1 LGKVGD
7 CTEYR
12 RLAAMVL
19 VALVLPFSFTS
30 CLLLEEALLTP
41 SEAETTMAVKD
52 SAPMGPKV
60 DWLLTAEGLDA
71 SVGQRVTLKFPPN
84 GQVSSVWGTGIYTN
98 DSSIGSAAVHMGLLT
113 FEKGG
118 EVTIEIRN
126 GQASYEGSARNGVS
140 SSSYGEWGGSFVFID
155 TYGKEVMVTAV
166 QSPAPIAPEP
176 APKQVVPSPKQEP
189 QVAIDWGTDASK
201 WSAEVGKR
209 FSLTLPAGGDARS
222 IWGTGVYT
230 DDSSIGTAAVHMGL
244 INFAQGGKVVIET
257 RDGMDRYE
265 GSLQNGVSSYSYG
278 AWDASFV
285 FIDAKGTVVMPKQ
298 ASMTTTEIPAAD
310 WRTTAAQWEVKPGAR
325 YSLVLPPGGSAGPI
339 WGTDIYTNDSS
350 IGTAAVHAGLI
361 TFNSGGKVTLELV
374 EGKPSYEGST
384 RNGVTSSSY
393 GNWGGNFRFVR

>member
-1 LGKVGD
+1 M
-7 CTEYR
+7 EFR

-71 SVGQRVTLKFPPN
+71 SVGQRVTLKLPPN

-126 GQASYEGSARNGVS
+126 GQASYEGSTRNGVS
-140 SSSYGEWGGSFVFID
+140 STSYGEWGGSFVFID
-155 TYGKEVMVTAV
+155 RSGKEITL
-166 QSPAPIAPEP
+166 
-176 APKQVVPSPKQEP
+176 APKQVVAPVASAPPVVAAPKEQIQEEA
-189 QVAIDWGTDASK
+189 VDWGTDAST
-201 WSAEVGKR
+201 WSAVVGER
-209 FSLTLPAGGDARS
+209 VSLTLPPDGSART

-244 INFAQGGKVVIET
+244 ITFAQGGKVTIEI
-257 RDGMDRYE
+257 RAGYESYE
-265 GSLQNGVSSYSYG
+265 GSSLNGVSSDAYG

-285 FIDAKGTVVMPKQ
+285 FIDANGNVVSPQKPSST
-298 ASMTTTEIPAAD
+298 AIEIPGAEWGTNA
-310 WRTTAAQWEVKPGAR
+310 TQWEFKPGLR
-325 YSLVLPPGGSAGPI
+325 YSVTLPPGGSAGTV
-339 WGTDIYTNDSS
+339 WGTDIYTNDSC

-361 TFNSGGKVTLELV
+361 TFNAGGKVTLELV

-393 GNWGGNFRFVR
+393 GNWGGSYRFVR

>member
-1 LGKVGD
+1 
-7 CTEYR
+7 
-12 RLAAMVL
+12 MVL

-41 SEAETTMAVKD
+41 SEAASQSDTTTAVKD
-52 SAPMGPKV
+52 SSPMGPKV

-71 SVGQRVTLKFPPN
+71 SVGQRVTLKLPPN
-84 GQVSSVWGTGIYTN
+84 GQVSSVWGTGVYTN

-126 GQASYEGSARNGVS
+126 GQASYEGSAQNGVS
-140 SSSYGEWGGSFVFID
+140 TSSYGEWGGSFVFINQN
-155 TYGKEVMVTAV
+155 GKEIQITGA
-166 QSPAPIAPEP
+166 QSIAPPSAPAPTPKEVVP
-176 APKQVVPSPKQEP
+176 APKQELTEG
-189 QVAIDWGTDASK
+189 IDWGTDASK

-265 GSLQNGVSSYSYG
+265 GSLQNGVSSNSYG
-278 AWDASFV
+278 AWNASFV

-361 TFNSGGKVTLELV
+361 TFNAGGKVTIELV
-374 EGKPSYEGST
+374 EGKPSYEGSS
-384 RNGVTSSSY
+384 RNAVTSNSY
-393 GNWGGNFRFVR
+393 GNWGGSFRFVR

>member
-1 LGKVGD
+1 M
-7 CTEYR
+7 EFR

-126 GQASYEGSARNGVS
+126 GQSSYEGSARNGVS

-155 TYGKEVMVTAV
+155 TYGKEVMVTAL

-189 QVAIDWGTDASK
+189 QVAIDWGTDAST

-209 FSLTLPAGGDARS
+209 VSLTLPPDGSART

-244 INFAQGGKVVIET
+244 ITFTQGGKITIEI
-257 RDGMDRYE
+257 RGGYESYE
-265 GSLQNGVSSYSYG
+265 GSSINGVSSDAYG

-285 FIDAKGTVVMPKQ
+285 FIDAKGNVVLPQKP
-298 ASMTTTEIPAAD
+298 SSTTIEIPGAD
-310 WRTTAAQWEVKPGAR
+310 WGTSAAQWEVKPGAR
-325 YSLVLPPGGSAGPI
+325 YSVTLPPGGSAGSV

-361 TFNSGGKVTLELV
+361 TFNAGGKVTLELV

-393 GNWGGNFRFVR
+393 GNWGGSYRFVR

>member
-1 LGKVGD
+1 M
-7 CTEYR
+7 EFR

-118 EVTIEIRN
+118 EVTIEIGN
-126 GQASYEGSARNGVS
+126 GQASYEGSTRNGVS
-140 SSSYGEWGGSFVFID
+140 SSSYGEWGGSFVFINQD
-155 TYGKEVMVTAV
+155 GQEVLIAPAQSTAT
-166 QSPAPIAPEP
+166 ADPIASAPSAKEP
-176 APKQVVPSPKQEP
+176 ASTTPVVSD
-189 QVAIDWGTDASK
+189 ADWNT
-201 WSAEVGKR
+201 SAE
-209 FSLTLPAGGDARS
+209 
-222 IWGTGVYT
+222 
-230 DDSSIGTAAVHMGL
+230 
-244 INFAQGGKVVIET
+244 
-257 RDGMDRYE
+257 
-265 GSLQNGVSSYSYG
+265 
-278 AWDASFV
+278 
-285 FIDAKGTVVMPKQ
+285 
-298 ASMTTTEIPAAD
+298 
-310 WRTTAAQWEVKPGAR
+310 QWEFKPGVR
-325 YSLVLPPGGSAGPI
+325 YSVTLPPGGSAGSV

-361 TFNSGGKVTLELV
+361 TFNAGGQVTIELV

-384 RNGVTSSSY
+384 RNGVTSNSY
-393 GNWGGNFRFVR
+393 GDWGGSYRFVK

>member
-1 LGKVGD
+1 
-7 CTEYR
+7 
-12 RLAAMVL
+12 MVL

-98 DSSIGSAAVHMGLLT
+98 DSSIGTAAVHMGLLT

>member
-1 LGKVGD
+1 
-7 CTEYR
+7 
-12 RLAAMVL
+12 MVL

>member
-1 LGKVGD
+1 M
-7 CTEYR
+7 EFR

-60 DWLLTAEGLDA
+60 DWLLTAERLDA

-126 GQASYEGSARNGVS
+126 GQASYEGSTRNGVS

-155 TYGKEVMVTAV
+155 RSGKEITL
-166 QSPAPIAPEP
+166 
-176 APKQVVPSPKQEP
+176 APKQVVAPVASAPPVVAAPKEQIQEEA
-189 QVAIDWGTDASK
+189 VDWGTDASK
-201 WSAEVGKR
+201 WSAVVGER
-209 FSLTLPAGGDARS
+209 VSLTLPPDGSART

-244 INFAQGGKVVIET
+244 ITFAQGGKVTIEI
-257 RDGMDRYE
+257 RAGYESYE
-265 GSLQNGVSSYSYG
+265 GSSLNGVSSDAYG

-285 FIDAKGTVVMPKQ
+285 FIDANGNVVSPQKPSST
-298 ASMTTTEIPAAD
+298 AIEIPGAEWGTNA
-310 WRTTAAQWEVKPGAR
+310 TQWEFKPGLR
-325 YSLVLPPGGSAGPI
+325 YSVTLPPGGSAGTV
-339 WGTDIYTNDSS
+339 WGTDIYTNDSC

-361 TFNSGGKVTLELV
+361 TFNAGGKVTLELV

-393 GNWGGNFRFVR
+393 GNWGGSYRFVK

>member
-1 LGKVGD
+1 MGKVGD
-7 CTEYR
+7 CMEYR